1 MQVSKRKSVAIVL
14 IIIALFSLVLCVMNI
29 DVSTRQG
36 VNYVVNERT
45 IPLYIKTLNFFHR
58 HFEYKRLTKD
68 IIRGLKSD
76 EKKVL
81 AIYDWTVKN
90 IKKVPSDM
98 PIIDDHVLNI
108 IIRGY
113 GTSDQSADVFTT
125 LCVYAGIPAAMSEIS
140 PKNSDSYIVISLVNL
155 GGRDLVFDTYFGNY
169 FINSKGQIAS
179 IRDIIETPSLVS
191 QAKNQPIIKGVAYT
205 KYYEGLKPIK
215 EFQTPRGELQMPLRR
230 LVYEIQRK
238 FGLTE

>member
-1 MQVSKRKSVAIVL
+1 MQISKKKSL
-14 IIIALFSLVLCVMNI
+14 IIISTIIALFSSFWFVINI

-45 IPLYIKTLNFFHR
+45 IPLYIKTFNFFHR
-58 HFEYKRLTKD
+58 HFEHKRLTKD
-68 IIRGLKSD
+68 IIRGSEAD
-76 EKKVL
+76 EEKVL
-81 AIYDWTVKN
+81 AIFDWTVKN
-90 IKKVPSDM
+90 IKKVPSGM

-125 LCVYAGIPAAMSEIS
+125 LCVYAGIPAAMYKIS
-140 PKNSDSYIVISLVNL
+140 PKNSDTYTVISIVNL
-155 GGRDLVFDTYFGNY
+155 RGRNLVFDTYLGNY
-169 FINSKGQIAS
+169 FRNTKGQIAS

-191 QAKNQPIIKGVAYT
+191 QAKNQPIIKGIAYT

-230 LVYEIQRK
+230 LVYEIRRK
-238 FGLTE
+238 FGLT